1 MVTCRI
7 LNSTL
12 FYNFTYSLNKYLLY
26 IYYVSGPISGIRDT
40 PGSKYRQSPSSHGV
54 YVIEK
59 DMDNKQK
66 I

>member
-1 MVTCRI
+1 M
-7 LNSTL
+7 N
-12 FYNFTYSLNKYLLY
+12 NFTYSLNKYLLY
-26 IYYVSGPISGIRDT
+26 IYYVPGPILGIRDRAR
-40 PGSKYRQSPSSHGV
+40 SKYRPSPSSHGV